1 MVVEKA
7 KLSNH
12 SRKIIWG
19 NRNHKHSDLNTALHI
34 AKKRVYDGKKQY
46 LNTAESTG
54 ERKSKHSEQTAGERE
69 TEKGKQNQAG
79 DMKEWKREIKGM
91 EIWGWGK

>member
-19 NRNHKHSDLNTALHI
+19 NRNHKHSDLNTANKPP
-34 AKKRVYDGKKQY
+34 AKEKQ
-46 LNTAESTG
+46 
-54 ERKSKHSEQTAGERE
+54 
-69 TEKGKQNQAG
+69 
-79 DMKEWKREIKGM
+79 KRESKIKLA
-91 EIWGWGK
+91 I